1 MSFKNETITQS
12 ISAREDEII
21 GYQINIDNFKHI
33 VNQIETKYKDAT
45 VLDIIAEKD
54 IEFAESLKHSIL
66 ENEIQLSRVYYI
78 LNALKSQL

>member
-1 MSFKNETITQS
+1 MSFKSETIESS
-12 ISAREDEII
+12 IKAREDEII

-54 IEFAESLKHSIL
+54 IEFARSLGPAIL